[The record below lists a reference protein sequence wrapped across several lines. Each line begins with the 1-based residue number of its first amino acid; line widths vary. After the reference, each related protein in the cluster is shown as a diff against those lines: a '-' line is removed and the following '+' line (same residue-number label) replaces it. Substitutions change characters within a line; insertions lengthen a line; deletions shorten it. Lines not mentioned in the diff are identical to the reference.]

1 MTCRHLAKE
10 LAGDEWTLGKLTR
23 LSAEDFWTWE
33 KTYITGYDGDDY
45 LAWDKC
51 VYFERELWFKLGNCM
66 WRKHWR
72 VYQDHMKYVRNDI
85 VKPFKI
91 KTLRYAEHV
100 REMHD
105 LSKYLPSPLM
115 KVESAMA
122 DHFKVRN
129 ENFTASD
136 LRLAIKDG
144 FPKSMRDELD
154 RHP

>member
-51 VYFERELWFKLGNCM
+51 VYFERELWFQLGKCM
-66 WRKHWR
+66 WRNHWS
-72 VYQDHMKYVRNDI
+72 VYQDHIKYVCNDI
-85 VKPFKI
+85 VKPFKVKI
-91 KTLRYAEHV
+91 LHYAKRV

-105 LSKYLPSPLM
+105 QAKYLPPLSM
-115 KVESAMA
+115 KGASAMA
-122 DHFKVRN
+122 ANWNVRN
-129 ENFTASD
+129 QELTASD
-136 LRLAIKDG
+136 IRLAIKG
-144 FPKSMRDELD
+144 RLPKFMWD
-154 RHP
+154 